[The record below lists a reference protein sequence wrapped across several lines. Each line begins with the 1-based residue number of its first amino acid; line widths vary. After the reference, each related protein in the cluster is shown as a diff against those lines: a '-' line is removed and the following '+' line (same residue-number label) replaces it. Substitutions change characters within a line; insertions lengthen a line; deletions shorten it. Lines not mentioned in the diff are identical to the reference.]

1 MIVPLSLLTSGPL
14 LDTVHTKPRR
24 ANRASEF
31 HYCVYL
37 RSNNSMNEIV
47 ANDRLGAFCR
57 DTHVE
62 IEGASHGPLHGLKF
76 AVKDIYDVAGH
87 RTGFG
92 NPDWLRT
99 HEPAAHTSSVVQRL
113 LDAGADLVGKTH
125 TDELTW
131 SLTGENA
138 HYGAPVNVNAPG
150 RVTGGSSSG
159 SASVV
164 ATNVVDFSI
173 GSDTGGSVR
182 LPASFCGILGM
193 RPTHGRIP
201 LDGVRPLAPSLDTC
215 GWFARDGGV
224 FERVGRT
231 LLLDETLSPLPDRL
245 LIAQDAFEIAGK
257 AVADALRSAIDKV
270 AGVVGTPEV
279 VTVGDEP
286 LTRWMDYFRFLQ
298 AAEAWECHGEWI
310 AREKPAIGPG
320 VKERFAW
327 AATVG
332 PGDITHASMRREEI
346 TRRLADMLGERT
358 MLAVPSAPGIALLRN
373 SPPKVLDDLRARALP
388 ILCIAGLA
396 RLPQV
401 SLPLAQLDGCPLGL
415 SLIAAR
421 GNDTLLLTL
430 AGRLMA

>member
-1 MIVPLSLLTSGPL
+1 V
-14 LDTVHTKPRR
+14 
-24 ANRASEF
+24 
-31 HYCVYL
+31 
-37 RSNNSMNEIV
+37 NEIV

-62 IEGASHGPLHGLKF
+62 MAGASHGPLRGLKF

-92 NPDWLRT
+92 SPDWLHT
-99 HEPAAHTSSVVQRL
+99 HKPAARTAPVVQRL
-113 LDAGADLVGKTH
+113 LDAGADLVGKAH

-131 SLTGENA
+131 NLTGENA

-164 ATNVVDFSI
+164 AANVVDFAI

-182 LPASFCGILGM
+182 VPASFCGILGM

-201 LDGVRPLAPSLDTC
+201 LDGVCPLAPSFDTC
-215 GWFARDGGV
+215 GWFARDVGV
-224 FERVGRT
+224 FERVGRA
-231 LLLDETLSPLPDRL
+231 LLRDEASTPRPERL
-245 LIAQDAFEIAGK
+245 LIAQDAFEVAGE
-257 AVADALRSAIDKV
+257 AVAHALRSAIDKV
-270 AGVVGTPEV
+270 ATVVGMPEF
-279 VTVGDEP
+279 VTVGNEP

-298 AAEAWECHGEWI
+298 GAEAWACHGEWI
-310 AREKPAIGPG
+310 MREKPAIGPG

-332 PGDITHASMRREEI
+332 PGDITRASMQREEI
-346 TRRLADMLGERT
+346 ARRMSEMLGEKT
-358 MLAVPSAPGIALLRN
+358 VLALPSAPGIALLRN
-373 SPPKVLDDLRARALP
+373 SPSKVLDDLRARALP

-421 GNDTLLLTL
+421 GNDALLLEL
-430 AGRLMA
+430 AGRLMG

>member
-1 MIVPLSLLTSGPL
+1 V
-14 LDTVHTKPRR
+14 
-24 ANRASEF
+24 
-31 HYCVYL
+31 
-37 RSNNSMNEIV
+37 NEIV

-62 IEGASHGPLHGLKF
+62 LKGSSHGPLAGLKF

-92 NPDWLRT
+92 SPDWLRT
-99 HEPAAHTSSVVQRL
+99 HGPAVRTAPVVQRL

-125 TDELTW
+125 TDELAW

-150 RVTGGSSSG
+150 RITGGSSSG
-159 SASVV
+159 SASAV
-164 ATNVVDFSI
+164 AAGVVDFAV

-182 LPASFCGILGM
+182 LPASFCGIFGM

-215 GWFARDGGV
+215 GWFARDAGL

-231 LLLDETLSPLPDRL
+231 LLSDAAPAPRPTRW
-245 LIAQDAFEIAGK
+245 LIAQDAFEIAGD
-257 AVADALRSAIDKV
+257 AVSQALRPALDKI
-270 AGVVGTPEV
+270 ATLIGMPEP

-286 LTRWMDYFRFLQ
+286 LTRWMDYFRCLQ
-298 AAEAWECHGEWI
+298 GGEAWACHGDWI
-310 AREKPAIGPG
+310 MREKPALGPG

-332 PGDITHASMRREEI
+332 PEDIARANTRREEI
-346 TRRLADMLGERT
+346 ARRMAEMLEGGGVLAL
-358 MLAVPSAPGIALLRN
+358 PSTPGIALIRN
-373 SPPKVLDDLRARALP
+373 SPPKVLDELRARALP

-396 RLPQV
+396 RLPQL

-421 GNDTLLLTL
+421 GNDTLLLAL
-430 AGRLMA
+430 VGKLMA

>member
-1 MIVPLSLLTSGPL
+1 V
-14 LDTVHTKPRR
+14 
-24 ANRASEF
+24 
-31 HYCVYL
+31 
-37 RSNNSMNEIV
+37 NEIV

-57 DTHVE
+57 HTHVE
-62 IEGASHGPLHGLKF
+62 MKGASHGPLLGLTF
-76 AVKDIYDVAGH
+76 AVKDIYDLAGH
-87 RTGFG
+87 RAGFG
-92 NPDWLRT
+92 SPDWLRT
-99 HEPAAHTSSVVQRL
+99 CGPATRTAPVVQQL
-113 LDAGADLVGKTH
+113 LDAGANLVGKTH

-131 SLTGENA
+131 SLTGENT

-150 RVTGGSSSG
+150 RITGGSSSG

-164 ATNVVDFSI
+164 GAGVVDFAV

-201 LDGVRPLAPSLDTC
+201 LDGVCPLAPSFDTC
-215 GWFARDGGV
+215 GWFAGDPGV

-231 LLLDETLSPLPDRL
+231 LLCDDAPAPPPGRL
-245 LIAQDAFEIAGK
+245 LIAQDALEVAGET
-257 AVADALRSAIDKV
+257 VAHALRSALDKV
-270 AGVVGTPEV
+270 AALVGMPER

-286 LTRWMDYFRFLQ
+286 LARWMDYFRFLQ
-298 AAEAWECHGEWI
+298 GAEAWACHGEWI
-310 AREKPAIGPG
+310 TRERPTLGPG

-327 AATVG
+327 ASTVG
-332 PGDITHASMRREEI
+332 PEDITRAGTRREEI
-346 TRRLADMLGERT
+346 ARRMAEMLGERT
-358 MLAVPSAPGIALLRN
+358 VLALPSAPGIALLRN
-373 SPPKVLDDLRARALP
+373 SAPKALDDLRARALP

-421 GNDTLLLTL
+421 GNDTLLLEL
-430 AGRLMA
+430 AGKLMNY

>member
-1 MIVPLSLLTSGPL
+1 
-14 LDTVHTKPRR
+14 
-24 ANRASEF
+24 
-31 HYCVYL
+31 
-37 RSNNSMNEIV
+37 MNDIV

-62 IEGASHGPLHGLKF
+62 MTGASHGPLVGLTF

-92 NPDWLRT
+92 SPDWLRT
-99 HEPAAHTSSVVQRL
+99 HEPAATTAPVVQRL
-113 LDAGADLVGKTH
+113 LDAGARLVGKTH

-138 HYGAPVNVNAPG
+138 HYGTPVNVNAPG
-150 RVTGGSSSG
+150 RIPGGSSSG
-159 SASVV
+159 SASAV
-164 ATNVVDFSI
+164 AAAVVDFAV

-201 LDGVRPLAPSLDTC
+201 LDGVCPLAPSFDTC
-215 GWFARDGGV
+215 GWFARDAGV

-231 LLLDETLSPLPDRL
+231 LLYDDAPAPPPARL
-245 LIAQDAFEIAGK
+245 LIAQDALE
-257 AVADALRSAIDKV
+257 VATETVAHALRSALDKV
-270 AGVVGTPEV
+270 AALVGMSEP

-286 LTRWMDYFRFLQ
+286 LVLWMDYFRFLQ
-298 AAEAWECHGEWI
+298 GAEAWTCHGEWI
-310 AREKPAIGPG
+310 RREKPVLGPG

-327 AATVG
+327 APTVA
-332 PGDITHASMRREEI
+332 PADITRAGTRREEI
-346 TRRLADMLGERT
+346 ARRMAEMLGGRT
-358 MLAVPSAPGIALLRN
+358 VLALPSAPSIALLRN

-421 GNDTLLLTL
+421 GNDTLLLEL
-430 AGRLMA
+430 AGKLMR